1 MQACG
6 DVRGMPRVKRGLLLL
21 LAAACVLGFVR
32 LGVWQL
38 HRAGYKDA
46 LLAHSRQILEA
57 RRAEPLAAAADAPSV
72 ASDDGDYAWTSG
84 QGHFPQLPAVL
95 LDNQSR
101 GGRPGVRVYRVF
113 QPDGASH
120 SVLLEL
126 GWRALPPDRKLPG
139 EPQLPGQWQIQGL
152 LAPPPAAGISLG
164 GGTIQRQPDGA
175 LLLTRLEPS
184 QVAATLALPGAIAPR
199 VLRPDPADP
208 LGYARDLD
216 VLSGA
221 LPPEQHR
228 GYAVQWF
235 GMAAGLLV
243 ASIVVAR
250 RKSTRN
256 VS

>member
-6 DVRGMPRVKRGLLLL
+6 DARGLPRVKRGLLLL
-21 LAAACVLGFVR
+21 LAVACVLGFVR

-38 HRAGYKDA
+38 HRADYKEA
-46 LLAHSRQILEA
+46 LLAHSRQVLTA
-57 RRAEPLAAAADAPSV
+57 RKAESLAAAVDAHTI
-72 ASDDGDYAWTSG
+72 ASDDGDYTWTSG
-84 QGHFPQLPAVL
+84 QGHFLGLPAVL

-113 QPDGASH
+113 QPDGGGHA
-120 SVLLEL
+120 VLLEL
-126 GWRALPPDRKLPG
+126 GWRALPLDRKLPA
-139 EPQLPGQWQIQGL
+139 EPSLPGQWQIQGL
-152 LAPPPAAGISLG
+152 LAPPPAAGINLG
-164 GGTIQRQPDGA
+164 GGAIQRQPDGT

-184 QVAATLALPGAIAPR
+184 RVAASLALPNGLAPR
-199 VLRPDPADP
+199 VLRLDPALP

-235 GMAAGLLV
+235 AMAAGLLV

-250 RKSTRN
+250 RKSARKM
-256 VS
+256 S

>member
-1 MQACG
+1 MQAGG
-6 DVRGMPRVKRGLLLL
+6 DARGLSRVKRGWLLL
-21 LAAACVLGFVR
+21 LAAACILGFVR

-38 HRAGYKDA
+38 HRASYKDA
-46 LLAHSRQILEA
+46 LLAHSRQVLAA
-57 RRAEPLAAAADAPSV
+57 RKVEPLAAAADAPPV
-72 ASDDGDYAWTSG
+72 ASDDGDYAWTAG

-113 QPDGASH
+113 QPDGASRAI
-120 SVLLEL
+120 LLEL
-126 GWRALPPDRKLPG
+126 GWRALPPDRKLPS
-139 EPQLPGQWQIQGL
+139 EPPLRGQWQIEGL

-164 GGTIQRQPDGA
+164 GDAIQHGSDGA
-175 LLLTRLEPS
+175 LLLTRLDLS
-184 QVAATLALPGAIAPR
+184 KVAATLALPNGLAPR
-199 VLRPDPADP
+199 VLRPDPTLP

-250 RKSTRN
+250 RKTTRKI
-256 VS
+256 S